1 MQSTQP
7 PRKLFSIS
15 SLTDLGISNGQSPE
29 TIRSL
34 ELMNVQKSQAYNLRI
49 PFSSALMTQ
58 LQKTTSSQTM
68 MTSVLLKQTDGK
80 PSGDWVMTGPK
91 VQQHLM
97 FTLAEKRT
105 RLSSVPSTT
114 IKVTVGHRQ
123 VVEEQTAQPIPF
135 RMICGLLLY
144 LQNVQYQD
152 KEEKPIQIALKSISS
167 AQTLIR
173 GLRPTS
179 TNTLKTKTS

>member
-68 MTSVLLKQTDGK
+68 MTSVLLRQTDGK

-91 VQQHLM
+91 AKQHLM
-97 FTLAEKRT
+97 FTSAEKRR
-105 RLSSVPSTT
+105 RLSSAPSTT
-114 IKVTVGHRQ
+114 VYNTVRHSMI
-123 VVEEQTAQPIPF
+123 EEQTAQLIW
-135 RMICGLLLY
+135 MICGLSLY
-144 LQNVQYQD
+144 LQLVQFQ
-152 KEEKPIQIALKSISS
+152 ELQEQSQPVALKSISS